1 MNNSQSERKLGTFLG
16 VFTPSILTILGVVL
30 FLRTGWVVGQVGLG
44 SALVIVVIAHLITF
58 ATAMSISAIAT
69 NMRVG
74 TGGAYYMISRSLG
87 LEIGGAI
94 GIPLFLAQT
103 FSVTLYAFGFAEGL
117 RLFWADAPLRPIAA
131 LVIIAV
137 SLAAMRSAELAL
149 KLQLPIMVA
158 IGLALTLLL
167 IGSVLKGTGAPTTWQ
182 GASGTVGF
190 WAVFAVFFPAVTG
203 LMAGVSL
210 SGDLRDPKRSI
221 PRGTL
226 AAVATGFMVYLI
238 VPVALAA
245 AAGPDALIANN
256 LIWFDIAIVPA
267 LIIPGLLGAILSS
280 AVGSILGA
288 PRTLEALVD
297 DGVLSRVVQRPGRWP
312 RRQLVCHGL
321 STGVALAAVALGGL
335 NAVAPVLTMVFLT
348 TYGVI
353 NLVAGLE
360 LLSGSPFY
368 RPSIKVPWLMSLA
381 GALGCLWVMFLIN
394 ELAAVL
400 AVMIE
405 VLVYLGLRRKAMRA
419 SWGDVRYGALM
430 SLARAVLLRLRNLP
444 VAPQNWRPNILVF
457 AGDVARRVDLVRL
470 AAWMNQDRGLL
481 TVSKVIVGTREEHAS
496 RVEAEHEE
504 MEARLSVEEIAAFPE
519 VDIVPDFEEGVI
531 AIAQANGIAGISS
544 NTVMFGWSDKEERL
558 ASQLRIM
565 REVSLI
571 GKSTI
576 ICRVLPDSWKKKP
589 ERIDVWWGGL
599 QNNGDMLVLFAY
611 LVSLNRA
618 WRRAEICI
626 RSIATSEMM
635 QEHTQ
640 KSLEKMLEENRIA
653 ARIEITP
660 WAADANVQTLIQE
673 QSKDADLV
681 LFGLSE
687 PEEGEETRYAER
699 LRSLIGDLPAAVFV
713 RNAGM
718 FAGQLLEE
726 GEDSNAL
733 PD

>member
-1 MNNSQSERKLGTFLG
+1 MNGTTPDRKLGTFLG

-44 SALVIVVIAHLITF
+44 ATLAIVVVAHVITL
-58 ATAMSISAIAT
+58 ATALSISAIST
-69 NMRVG
+69 NMQVG
-74 TGGAYYMISRSLG
+74 AGGAYFMISRSLG
-87 LEIGGAI
+87 LEIGGAV

-103 FSVTLYAFGFAEGL
+103 FSVTLYAFGFAEGV
-117 RLFWADAPLRPIAA
+117 RLFWADAPLRLIAA
-131 LVIIAV
+131 LVIVVV
-137 SLAAMRSAELAL
+137 SLAAAWGAEVAL

-158 IGLALTLLL
+158 IGLALASLL
-167 IGSVLKGTGAPTTWQ
+167 IGSVLKSGEGTLLGQ
-182 GASGTVGF
+182 GVAEGGSF
-190 WAVFAVFFPAVTG
+190 WLVFAVFFPAVTG

-210 SGDLRDPKRSI
+210 SGDLKNPKRSI

-226 AAVATGFMVYLI
+226 AAVLTGFVVYLI

-245 AAGPDALIANN
+245 SANTEALAGNT
-256 LIWFDIAIVPA
+256 LIWFDIAIVPV
-267 LIIPGLLGAILSS
+267 LIMPGLLGAILSS

-297 DGVLSRVVQRPGRWP
+297 DGVLSKAAQRTTGWS
-312 RRQLVCHGL
+312 RRSLLFHAL

-335 NAVAPVLTMVFLT
+335 NAVAPVLTMFFLT

-368 RPSIKVPWLMSLA
+368 RPSIKVPWVVSLV
-381 GALGCLWVMFLIN
+381 GGLGCLWVMFLIN
-394 ELAAVL
+394 EAAALVAVL
-400 AVMIE
+400 LEI
-405 VLVYLGLRRKAMRA
+405 LIYLTLRRKAIKA
-419 SWGDVRYGALM
+419 SWGDVRYGALV

-457 AGDVARRVDLVRL
+457 AGDVDRRADLVRL
-470 AAWMNQDRGLL
+470 AAWLNQDRGLL
-481 TVSKVIVGTREEHAS
+481 TVSKVIVGSRQELAGQVEIERREMDE
-496 RVEAEHEE
+496 
-504 MEARLSVEEIAAFPE
+504 RLSAEGIAAFSE
-519 VDIVPDFEEGVI
+519 VEIVSAFEEGVV

-544 NTVMFGWSDKEERL
+544 NTILFGWSEKEERR

-576 ICRVLPDSWKKKP
+576 ICRVLPQSWGARP
-589 ERIDVWWGGL
+589 RRIDVWWGGM
-599 QNNGDMLVLFAY
+599 QNNGDMMLLLAY
-611 LVSLNRA
+611 LVSLNA
-618 WRRAEICI
+618 EWRSAEICI

-635 QEHTQ
+635 QDHT
-640 KSLEKMLEENRIA
+640 EKTLKRMLEDNRIA
-653 ARIEITP
+653 ARIDITP
-660 WAADANVQTLIQE
+660 WDADANVQALIQE

-681 LFGLSE
+681 FLGLRE
-687 PEEGEETRYAER
+687 PEEGEETAYAQR
-699 LRSLIGDLPAAVFV
+699 LGRLIGDLPTVVFV
-713 RNAGM
+713 RNAGP
-718 FAGQLLEE
+718 FAGQLLEN
-726 GEDSNAL
+726 GEDPSAL

>member
-1 MNNSQSERKLGTFLG
+1 MNDLTTERKMGTFLG

-44 SALVIVVIAHLITF
+44 ATLAIVVVAHIITL
-58 ATAMSISAIAT
+58 ATALSISAIAT
-69 NMRVG
+69 NMQVG
-74 TGGAYYMISRSLG
+74 AGGAYFMISRSLG

-103 FSVTLYAFGFAEGL
+103 FSVTLYAFGFAEGV
-117 RLFWADAPLRPIAA
+117 RLFWPEAPLRLIAA
-131 LVIIAV
+131 AVIVVV
-137 SLAAMRSAELAL
+137 SLAAARGAESVL

-158 IGLALTLLL
+158 IGLALASLL
-167 IGSVLKGTGAPTTWQ
+167 IGSVMKSGGGMSLAQ
-182 GASGTVGF
+182 GVSGGEGF
-190 WAVFAVFFPAVTG
+190 WLVFAVFFPAVTG

-210 SGDLRDPKRSI
+210 SGDLKDPKRSI

-226 AAVATGFMVYLI
+226 AAVLTGFVVYLI

-245 AAGPDALIANN
+245 SADAGALASNT
-256 LIWFDIAIVPA
+256 LIWFDIAIVPV

-297 DGVLSRVVQRPGRWP
+297 DGVLSKAAQRTSRWP
-312 RRQLVCHGL
+312 RRHHLLHAL
-321 STGVALAAVALGGL
+321 STVVALTAVGLGGL
-335 NAVAPVLTMVFLT
+335 NAVAPVLTMFFLT

-368 RPSIKVPWLMSLA
+368 RPSIKVPWFVSLI

-394 ELAAVL
+394 EAAAVV
-400 AVMIE
+400 A
-405 VLVYLGLRRKAMRA
+405 VLVEILIYSNLRRKAIKA

-430 SLARAVLLRLRNLP
+430 SLARAVLLRLRHLP

-457 AGDVARRVDLVRL
+457 AGDVDRRTDLVRL
-470 AAWMNQDRGLL
+470 AAWLNQDRGLL
-481 TVSKVIVGTREEHAS
+481 TVSKVIVGARDDFAEQVDAERQEMDERLLAEGITAFSE
-496 RVEAEHEE
+496 VE
-504 MEARLSVEEIAAFPE
+504 
-519 VDIVPDFEEGVI
+519 IVSSFEEGVI

-544 NTVMFGWSDKEERL
+544 NTILFGWSEKEERR

-576 ICRVLPDSWKKKP
+576 ICRVLPDSWRSRP
-589 ERIDVWWGGL
+589 RRIDVWWGGL
-599 QNNGDMLVLFAY
+599 QNNGDMLLLLAY
-611 LVSLNRA
+611 LVSLNPE

-626 RSIATSEMM
+626 RSIASSEMM
-635 QEHTQ
+635 QSHTQ
-640 KSLEKMLEENRIA
+640 RTLRRMLEDNRIA
-653 ARIEITP
+653 ARIDITP
-660 WAADANVQTLIQE
+660 WDPDANVQALIQE

-681 LFGLSE
+681 FLGLRE
-687 PEEGEETRYAER
+687 TEEGEETAYAQR
-699 LRSLIGDLPAAVFV
+699 LEQLIGDLPTVVFV
-713 RNAGM
+713 RNAGP
-718 FAGQLLEE
+718 FAGQLLEN
-726 GEDSNAL
+726 GEDSSAL

>member
-1 MNNSQSERKLGTFLG
+1 MGGLNSDGKLGTFLG

-30 FLRTGWVVGQVGLG
+30 FLRTGWVVGQVGLVA
-44 SALVIVVIAHLITF
+44 ALAIVVVAHVITL
-58 ATAMSISAIAT
+58 ATALSLSAIAT

-74 TGGAYYMISRSLG
+74 AGGAYYMVSRSLG

-103 FSVTLYAFGFAEGL
+103 FSVTLYAFGFAEGV
-117 RLFWADAPLRPIAA
+117 RLFWPDAPSRLIAA
-131 LVIIAV
+131 VVIVLV
-137 SLAAMRSAELAL
+137 SLAAASGAEVAL

-158 IGLALTLLL
+158 IGLALAALL
-167 IGSVLKGTGAPTTWQ
+167 IGSVLKSGEGVRLGQ
-182 GASGTVGF
+182 GVSEGVGF
-190 WAVFAVFFPAVTG
+190 WLVFAVFFPAVTG

-210 SGDLRDPKRSI
+210 SGDLKDPKRSI

-226 AAVATGFMVYLI
+226 AAVLTGLVVYLV

-245 AAGPDALIANN
+245 AAAPGALATNT
-256 LIWFDIAIVPA
+256 LIWFDIAIFPV

-297 DGVLSRVVQRPGRWP
+297 DGVLSKAVRRRTRWSW
-312 RRQLVCHGL
+312 RHHFFHALATL
-321 STGVALAAVALGGL
+321 VALAAVGLGGL
-335 NAVAPVLTMVFLT
+335 NAVAPVLTMFFLT

-368 RPSIKVPWLMSLA
+368 RPSIKVPWIVSLI
-381 GALGCLWVMFLIN
+381 GAVGCLWVMFLIN
-394 ELAAVL
+394 EAAALVAVL
-400 AVMIE
+400 LE
-405 VLVYLGLRRKAMRA
+405 VLIYSNLRRKAIKA

-444 VAPQNWRPNILVF
+444 IAPQNWRPNILVF
-457 AGDVARRVDLVRL
+457 AGDVERRADLVRL
-470 AAWMNQDRGLL
+470 AAWLNQDRGLL
-481 TVSKVIVGTREEHAS
+481 TVSKVIVGSREEFAGQVAGERREMDEILS
-496 RVEAEHEE
+496 AEG
-504 MEARLSVEEIAAFPE
+504 IAAFSE
-519 VDIVPDFEEGVI
+519 VEIVSGFEEGVI

-544 NTVMFGWSDKEERL
+544 NTILFGWSEKEERR

-576 ICRVLPDSWKKKP
+576 ICRVLPQSWGARP
-589 ERIDVWWGGL
+589 RRIDVWWGGL
-599 QNNGDMLVLFAY
+599 QNNGDMLLLLAY
-611 LVSLNRA
+611 LVSLNPE

-626 RSIATSEMM
+626 RSIATSAMM
-635 QEHTQ
+635 QEHT
-640 KSLEKMLEENRIA
+640 EKTLRRVLDDNRIA
-653 ARIEITP
+653 ARVDITP
-660 WAADANVQTLIQE
+660 WDPEANVQALIQE

-681 LFGLSE
+681 FLGLRE
-687 PEEGEETRYAER
+687 PDEGEETAYAQRLER
-699 LRSLIGDLPAAVFV
+699 LIGDLPTVVFV
-713 RNAGM
+713 RNAGP
-718 FAGQLLEE
+718 FAGQLLEN
-726 GEDSNAL
+726 GEDPSAL

>member
-1 MNNSQSERKLGTFLG
+1 MNGTTSERKLGTFLG
-16 VFTPSILTILGVVL
+16 VYTPSILTILGVVL

-44 SALVIVVIAHLITF
+44 AALAIVVVAHVITV
-58 ATAMSISAIAT
+58 ATALSISAIAT
-69 NMRVG
+69 NMQVG
-74 TGGAYYMISRSLG
+74 AGGAYFMISRSLG

-103 FSVTLYAFGFAEGL
+103 FSVTLYAFGFAEGV
-117 RLFWADAPLRPIAA
+117 RLFWPDAPLRLIAA
-131 LVIIAV
+131 AVIVMV
-137 SLAAMRSAELAL
+137 SLAAARGAESAL

-158 IGLALTLLL
+158 IGLALASLL
-167 IGSVLKGTGAPTTWQ
+167 IGSVLK
-182 GASGTVGF
+182 SGGGVPLAEGVSGGEGF
-190 WAVFAVFFPAVTG
+190 WLVFAVFFPAVTG

-210 SGDLRDPKRSI
+210 SGDLKDPKKSI

-226 AAVATGFMVYLI
+226 AAVLTGFVVYLI

-245 AAGPDALIANN
+245 SADAGALASNT
-256 LIWFDIAIVPA
+256 LIWFDIAIVPV

-297 DGVLSRVVQRPGRWP
+297 DGVLSKAAQRTSRWP
-312 RRQLVCHGL
+312 RRHHLLSAL
-321 STGVALAAVALGGL
+321 STVVALAAVALGDL
-335 NAVAPVLTMVFLT
+335 NAVAPVLTMFFLT

-368 RPSIKVPWLMSLA
+368 RPSIKVPWSVSLV

-394 ELAAVL
+394 ELAALV
-400 AVMIE
+400 AVSVEI
-405 VLVYLGLRRKAMRA
+405 LIYLGLRRKAIRA
-419 SWGDVRYGALM
+419 SWGDLRYGALM
-430 SLARAVLLRLRNLP
+430 SLARAVLLRLRHLP

-457 AGDVARRVDLVRL
+457 AGDVDRRTDLVRL
-470 AAWMNQDRGLL
+470 AAWLNQDRGLL
-481 TVSKVIVGTREEHAS
+481 TVSKVIVGARDDFAEQVDIERREMDE
-496 RVEAEHEE
+496 
-504 MEARLSVEEIAAFPE
+504 RLSAEGITAFSEVE
-519 VDIVPDFEEGVI
+519 IVSSFEEGVI

-544 NTVMFGWSDKEERL
+544 NTILFGWSEKEERR

-576 ICRVLPDSWKKKP
+576 ICRVLPDSWRSRP
-589 ERIDVWWGGL
+589 RRIDVWWGGL
-599 QNNGDMLVLFAY
+599 QNNGDMLLLLAY
-611 LVSLNRA
+611 LVSLNPE

-626 RSIATSEMM
+626 RSIASSEMM
-635 QEHTQ
+635 QSHTQ
-640 KSLEKMLEENRIA
+640 RTLRRMLEDNRIA
-653 ARIEITP
+653 ARIDITP
-660 WAADANVQTLIQE
+660 WDPDANVQALIQE

-681 LFGLSE
+681 FLGLRE
-687 PEEGEETRYAER
+687 PEEGEETAYAQR
-699 LRSLIGDLPAAVFV
+699 LEQLIGDLPTVVFV
-713 RNAGM
+713 RNAGP
-718 FAGQLLEE
+718 FAGQLLEN
-726 GEDSNAL
+726 GEDSSAL

>member
-1 MNNSQSERKLGTFLG
+1 MNNSQTERTLGTFLG

-44 SALVIVVIAHLITF
+44 SALIIVVVAHLITL
-58 ATAMSISAIAT
+58 ATSLSISAIAT

-74 TGGAYYMISRSLG
+74 AGGAYYMISRSLG

-103 FSVTLYAFGFAEGL
+103 FSVTLYAFGFAEGV
-117 RLFWADAPLRPIAA
+117 RLFWPDAPLRPIAA
-131 LVIIAV
+131 LVIVLV
-137 SLAAMRSAELAL
+137 SLAAARSAEVAL

-158 IGLALTLLL
+158 IGLALAVLL
-167 IGSVLKGTGAPTTWQ
+167 IGSVLKSGGAPTLWQ
-182 GASGTVGF
+182 GAGGNVGF
-190 WAVFAVFFPAVTG
+190 WTVFAVFFPAVTG
-203 LMAGVSL
+203 VMAGVSL
-210 SGDLRDPKRSI
+210 SGDLKDPKRSI

-226 AAVATGFMVYLI
+226 AALATGFVVYLI

-245 AAGPDALIANN
+245 GADTQALIGNN
-256 LIWFDIAIVPA
+256 LIWFDIAIVPV

-297 DGVLSRVVQRPGRWP
+297 DGVLSRVVQRPGGWT
-312 RRQLVCHGL
+312 RRHVVCHAL
-321 STGVALAAVALGGL
+321 STGVALAAVALGDL
-335 NAVAPVLTMVFLT
+335 NAVAPVLTMFFLT
-348 TYGVI
+348 TYGVV

-368 RPSIKVPWLMSLA
+368 RPSIKVPWLVSLA

-394 ELAAVL
+394 ELAALL
-400 AVMIE
+400 AVLIE
-405 VLVYLGLRRKAMRA
+405 VLFYLGLRRKAMRA
-419 SWGDVRYGALM
+419 SWGDARYGALM

-481 TVSKVIVGTREEHAS
+481 TVSKVIVGTRDQYAS
-496 RVEAEHEE
+496 QVEAVREE
-504 MEARLSVEEIAAFPE
+504 MDEQLSAEGIAAFPE
-519 VDIVPDFEEGVI
+519 VDVVSAFEEGVI

-544 NTVMFGWSDKEERL
+544 NTVMFGWSEKEERL

-576 ICRVLPDSWKKKP
+576 ICRVLPDSWKRRP
-589 ERIDVWWGGL
+589 ERIDVWWGGR

-611 LVSLNRA
+611 LVSLNRE

-640 KSLEKMLEENRIA
+640 KSLERILEENRIA

-660 WAADANVQTLIQE
+660 WDADANVQTLIQE

-681 LFGLSE
+681 FLGLSE
-687 PEEGEETRYAER
+687 PEEGGETRYAQR
-699 LRSLIGDLPAAVFV
+699 LKSLIGDLPAAVFV
-713 RNAGM
+713 RNAGI
-718 FAGQLLEE
+718 FAGQLLED
-726 GEDSNAL
+726 GEDPIAL